1 MFCNALQSGW
11 NCNKVWISAL
21 FSCQD
26 RRMTESENQFLTR
39 IGPGT
44 PMSNLMRQY
53 WIPVLQSTDLPERDG
68 ASLRV
73 GILCENLVAFRNSDG
88 KVGLIDPVCPHRCAS
103 LFFGRNEDNG
113 LRCPYHG
120 WKFDVD
126 GHCVDV
132 PNEPPRSKFNG
143 QIKVTAY
150 SCVEKMASFGPPA
163 VCMETSCCSEKKIP
177 GQGVT
182 PPQ

>member
-39 IGPGT
+39 VGPGT
-44 PMSNLMRQY
+44 PMGNLMRQY

-73 GILCENLVAFRNSDG
+73 GILCESLVAFRNSDV
-88 KVGLIDPVCPHRCAS
+88 KV
-103 LFFGRNEDNG
+103 
-113 LRCPYHG
+113 
-120 WKFDVD
+120 
-126 GHCVDV
+126 
-132 PNEPPRSKFNG
+132 
-143 QIKVTAY
+143 
-150 SCVEKMASFGPPA
+150 
-163 VCMETSCCSEKKIP
+163 
-177 GQGVT
+177 
-182 PPQ
+182 